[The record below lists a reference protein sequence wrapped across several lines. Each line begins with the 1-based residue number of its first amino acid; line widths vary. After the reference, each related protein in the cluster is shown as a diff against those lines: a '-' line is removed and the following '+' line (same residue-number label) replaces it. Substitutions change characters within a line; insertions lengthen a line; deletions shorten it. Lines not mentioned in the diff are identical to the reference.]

1 MWEIIKSEIVYAK
14 MKITAGIIILI
25 IFSIFAL
32 LDIKVFEGSSFI
44 GKYLW
49 AIFVSFGT
57 YILVY
62 LIWQI
67 RIKEKRDRYH
77 SQLPISINTISKAR
91 WLFAALP
98 IFSVIA
104 FLLIIQSVVN
114 ISWKIHISS
123 IVGQL
128 GLFSVLLAVIFLMV
142 DLLIMYQN
150 KGEIFK
156 GMITFSLS
164 TLAALGIFIVIV
176 LTSPLLFEPIIPN
189 KGEVLFFIWA
199 IALSSA
205 SLIFYKKRK
214 SFLE

>member
-1 MWEIIKSEIVYAK
+1 MWTIIKSEIVYAK
-14 MKITAGIIILI
+14 NKINAGIFLLMA
-25 IFSIFAL
+25 FSIFAL

-77 SQLPISINTISKAR
+77 SQLPLSVNTISTAR
-91 WLFAALP
+91 WMFAVLP

-104 FLLIIQSVVN
+104 FLLIIQSVLN
-114 ISWKIHISS
+114 IFWQIHISR

-128 GLFSVLLAVIFLMV
+128 GLFSVLLAIIFLML
-142 DLLIMYQN
+142 DLLSIYQN
-150 KGEIFK
+150 KGELFK
-156 GMITFSLS
+156 GVITFLLS

-189 KGEVLFFIWA
+189 KGEVLFFIWG
-199 IALSSA
+199 IILSSA
-205 SLIFYKKRK
+205 SLIFYKRRR
-214 SFLE
+214 SILE